1 MRSRPPAPLP
11 DHTRATS
18 GRLVLDGFEHAYHA
32 WLPGPARTACP
43 ALDAGSALV
52 ALHGFGTTGYRTFRY
67 VAPRLGRAGVPLY
80 APDLLGFGGSARPA
94 EGYSL
99 RQYASL
105 TAAFADALD
114 LERPFLLGHS
124 FGGKVAAATV
134 ALYPHRFAGLVLV
147 NPGGFSVL
155 ARWMPPVAEA
165 PLTRWLFRQGWF
177 VRHVLPR
184 TPLGPVFP
192 DVASIE
198 QFLRWRRSHRA
209 PRLGPRRPAPG
220 ATTDG
225 RPPPSCSGARTTRS
239 CPPPPS
245 ATSSATCPHAD
256 VRRLAGAGH
265 APMKDQ
271 PERFAEA
278 VAAFLRGRGR

>member
-1 MRSRPPAPLP
+1 MRLRPPAPLP
-11 DHTRATS
+11 DQTGATS

-32 WLPGPARTACP
+32 WLPEPARTACP
-43 ALDAGSALV
+43 ALDAGSALI

-67 VAPRLGRAGVPLY
+67 VAPGLGRVGVPLY
-80 APDLLGFGGSARPA
+80 APDLLGFGGSAQPA
-94 EGYSL
+94 DGYSL
-99 RQYASL
+99 RRYASL
-105 TAAFADALD
+105 AVAFADALG

-134 ALYPHRFAGLVLV
+134 ALHPHRFAGLVLV

-209 PRLGPRRPAPG
+209 LDLDHAGLRPALRR
-220 ATTDG
+220 TDVPILLLWG
-225 RPPPSCSGARTTRS
+225 EDDPILPPSTVRRILRDL
-239 CPPPPS
+239 PH
-245 ATSSATCPHAD
+245 ATSAAS
-256 VRRLAGAGH
+256 
-265 APMKDQ
+265 
-271 PERFAEA
+271 PERAT
-278 VAAFLRGRGR
+278 RR